1 MVLKKDAK
9 TKRLTR
15 KEALA
20 LLKNAPLLELGQM
33 ADDVR
38 SKLHRKNIVTF
49 VVDRNINYTN
59 ICVNQCGFCAFYR
72 MKDHPEGYLLSHDEI
87 FRKIDETIK
96 MGGTQILLQG
106 GLHPNLTIEYFE
118 DLFRSIKAR
127 FHVHLHAMSAPEII
141 FISKQSGLSQAA
153 ALARLK
159 AAGLGSIPGAGAEIL
174 SDRVRE
180 LISPRKINSSEW
192 LGLMEEAHRQD
203 IRSTATMMF
212 GSGEGLKDIVDHLN
226 AIRRLQDRTGGFT
239 AFIPWTF
246 QPANTKID
254 VKPTSG
260 VEYLRVLALSRI
272 YLDNIPNIQASWVT
286 QGIKMMEVSLRFG
299 ANDMGSTM
307 IEENVVA
314 AAGVRYRA
322 SKDQLIR
329 AAQNAGFKA
338 AQRDTF
344 YRILRRWF

>member
-1 MVLKKDAK
+1 MIVKSAK
-9 TKRLTR
+9 TKRLT
-15 KEALA
+15 KQDALV
-20 LLKNAPLLELGQM
+20 LLKNVPLLELGQM
-33 ADDVR
+33 ADDIR
-38 SKLHRKNIVTF
+38 GRLHRKRTVTF

-72 MKDHPEGYLLSHDEI
+72 TKDQPDGYLLSSDEI
-87 FRKIDETIK
+87 FSKIAETIE
-96 MGGTQILLQG
+96 MGGTQILMQG
-106 GLHPNLTIEYFE
+106 GLHPDLTIEYFE
-118 DLFRSIKAR
+118 DLFQSIKAR
-127 FHVHLHAMSAPEII
+127 FNIHLHAMSAPEIL
-141 FISKQSGLSQAA
+141 FIAKQSKLSPAA

-174 SDRVRE
+174 SDRIRKV
-180 LISPRKINSSEW
+180 ISPRKIKTSEW
-192 LGLMEEAHRQD
+192 LGLMEEAHRQG

-212 GSGEGLKDIVDHLN
+212 GSGEGLEDIVEHLYV
-226 AIRRLQDRTGGFT
+226 IRKLQDKTGGFT

-246 QPANTKID
+246 QPDNTKIN
-254 VKPTSG
+254 VKPTTG

-314 AAGVRYRA
+314 AAGVHYRA
-322 SKDQLIR
+322 SKEQLIR
-329 AAQNAGFKA
+329 AAQNAGFKV

-344 YRILRRWF
+344 YRILRRF